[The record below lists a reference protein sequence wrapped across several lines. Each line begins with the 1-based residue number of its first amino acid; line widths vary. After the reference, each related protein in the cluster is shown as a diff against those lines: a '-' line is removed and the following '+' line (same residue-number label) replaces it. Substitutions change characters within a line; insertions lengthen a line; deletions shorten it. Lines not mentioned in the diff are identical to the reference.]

1 MGRQAG
7 IPALFTTLALPTHS
21 QFSLLT
27 PAANSSPLANMN
39 TQLYLQYIA
48 YGGLVAIGSL
58 LAKLAFAQMAK
69 LFRFWRDRKYIASLS
84 AQKEWGCSESP
95 PKLPGIGNLP

>member
-1 MGRQAG
+1 MRRQAG
-7 IPALFTTLALPTHS
+7 ILALFATLALPTHS

-27 PAANSSPLANMN
+27 PAANSCPLANMN
-39 TQLYLQYIA
+39 MQLYLQYIA
-48 YGGLVAIGSL
+48 YGRLVAVGGL
-58 LAKLAFAQMAK
+58 LAKLTFAQMAK

-84 AQKEWGCSESP
+84 AQKEWGCSDPP